1 MFAKFLFRVVAWICI
16 SMSTAWELPI
26 LFSFYHHK
34 VKNKADFFNG
44 KTKAKHGGMWQNQ
57 LACDPVS
64 NPRETYR
71 EQQQIFGSII
81 VLGVYVS
88 ELQALEECGKRVRG
102 VENQSQERVKGS
114 GSPSEL
120 VGSAAPEGNQRILC
134 SMGRFL
140 NQLRAECLD
149 DSGFIWS
156 LYQHQD
162 CCCFAFLGTEGRKL
176 FMCHSIWADFN
187 L

>member
-1 MFAKFLFRVVAWICI
+1 
-16 SMSTAWELPI
+16 
-26 LFSFYHHK
+26 
-34 VKNKADFFNG
+34 
-44 KTKAKHGGMWQNQ
+44 MWQNQ

-71 EQQQIFGSII
+71 EQQQVFGSVI

-88 ELQALEECGKRVRG
+88 ELHPGG
-102 VENQSQERVKGS
+102 VCETGERCRKPSQDRVKRS

-120 VGSAAPEGNQRILC
+120 VRSATPEGNQRIL
-134 SMGRFL
+134 GRRGRVL
-140 NQLRAECLD
+140 NQLCAEGLD
-149 DSGFIWS
+149 DSGFIWCFH
-156 LYQHQD
+156 QHED

-187 L
+187 LLGWRARLLQTRMPVPQIQCPIKPNPVA